1 MSTTSWTQKNTV
13 EEALALP
20 EGRYSANF
28 GFHVE
33 QRVQPEHTAEAAE
46 AFIGAGKEVKFYSQA
61 QLIVEAQ
68 NQELCFQTWAPI
80 ETF

>member
-1 MSTTSWTQKNTV
+1 MATTSWTQLNTI

-28 GFHVE
+28 GLQVE
-33 QRVQPEHTAEAAE
+33 KQVHPKHTAEAAE

-68 NQELCFQTWAPI
+68 NQ
-80 ETF
+80 